1 MHRKGAQG
9 GRLVS
14 RGTSRSRSLPS
25 LTFHSDAYS
34 SWASVVVALM
44 WKADFDDARVC
55 HEVSE
60 AWRRVHE
67 ERNGGGAWGGQAQCS
82 RCAKRHPRASPSPTS
97 LPPTRPPSPR
107 LRKENNN
114 KGGWL
119 SIEGRSAHHT
129 ISSVSNRST
138 TRDDEKKGGSKTTSG
153 SQHSSSHHHH
163 HHTRQTRIT
172 LWQALRVR
180 RVSSSTA
187 LLLSVVV
194 GFLPCALWHPF
205 SCAHDPSLN

>member
-119 SIEGRSAHHT
+119 SIEGCSAHHT
-129 ISSVSNRST
+129 ISSVNNRST
-138 TRDDEKKGGSKTTSG
+138 TREDENKKGIEEDIRIATFQKPPPPPPHTPNPRHPVTDSARTTC
-153 SQHSSSHHHH
+153 
-163 HHTRQTRIT
+163 
-172 LWQALRVR
+172 V
-180 RVSSSTA
+180 
-187 LLLSVVV
+187 LLDRSLAFCCCGLSP
-194 GFLPCALWHPF
+194 LCALASF
-205 SCAHDPSLN
+205 